1 MHGTSGRSGSTKG
14 GGRWRR
20 NAWTAPLEFGVR
32 SGWGV
37 VAACAAVAVPLY
49 IYYQTTNVDCA
60 VVKKI
65 VLAMKNSRIPTPSVT
80 PFVARNELMRT
91 LTATITRASDLTLIV
106 SGPRGSGKTTAVHLA
121 LKDRNATMCVE
132 FCGTREELFRDLCA
146 ALIGV
151 HSKPETTEWS
161 TLFLKALQQ
170 LPSDIKPVIVVEV
183 DSSCSAQQLHQL
195 LNTLKLVG
203 LKKNL
208 ATCVVVLSESRVTA
222 GLTIGVNQLRC
233 RYFVVQDLTECER
246 DAYLKQTFS
255 HCVDES
261 QVEELTKTSAEA
273 LGCRILHLHTV
284 HQELCTSEDSQ
295 ADSVEAVQS
304 IVEEYAASEVL
315 LCSSAIYEFQALNNI
330 PRKQLKEVFM
340 QLLERKTLHVVRA
353 ADALGVS
360 VHTLTDNVPL
370 TAHLFY
376 HPSSQQMSLASEFMA
391 QAAQLFLV
399 DH

>member
-1 MHGTSGRSGSTKG
+1 M
-14 GGRWRR
+14 
-20 NAWTAPLEFGVR
+20 
-32 SGWGV
+32 
-37 VAACAAVAVPLY
+37 AACAAVAVPLY
-49 IYYQTTNVDCA
+49 IYYQTTDVDCA
-60 VVKKI
+60 VKKL
-65 VLAMKNSRIPTPSVT
+65 VLAMKNSHIPTPSVT
-80 PFVARNELMRT
+80 PFVTRNELMRT
-91 LTATITRASDLTLIV
+91 LTPTITRASDLTLIV

-121 LKDRNATMCVE
+121 LKDRNATMCVQ
-132 FCGTREELFRDLCA
+132 FCGTREDFFRDLCA
-146 ALIGV
+146 ALGV
-151 HSKPETTEWS
+151 LVKPETTEWS

-203 LKKNL
+203 FEKNL

-233 RYFVVQDLTECER
+233 RYFVVQDLTEGER

-261 QVEELTKTSAEA
+261 QVEELTKTAAEA

-376 HPSSQQMSLASEFMA
+376 LHPSSQQMSLASEFMA